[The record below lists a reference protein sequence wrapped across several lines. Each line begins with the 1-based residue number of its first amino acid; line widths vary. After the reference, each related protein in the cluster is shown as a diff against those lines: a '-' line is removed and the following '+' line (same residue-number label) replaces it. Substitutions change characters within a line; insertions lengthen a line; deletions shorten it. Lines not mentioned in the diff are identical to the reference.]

1 MPREP
6 EFFVDATGRS
16 APERR
21 KNPVLRELLDEMLA
35 HVRLL
40 AVETPNLDSEQLDQ
54 TRRRVEWLAD
64 EIWDAATHAAEAVP
78 AAPQPAP

>member
-40 AVETPNLDSEQLDQ
+40 AVESPNLDSEQLDQ

-64 EIWDAATHAAEAVP
+64 EIWDAATHAAEVVP
-78 AAPQPAP
+78 AASQPAP